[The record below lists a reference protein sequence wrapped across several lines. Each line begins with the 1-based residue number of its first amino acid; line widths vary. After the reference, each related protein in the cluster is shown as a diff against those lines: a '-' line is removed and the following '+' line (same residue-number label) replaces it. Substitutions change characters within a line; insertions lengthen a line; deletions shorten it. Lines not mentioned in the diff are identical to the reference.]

1 MTFCVA
7 RPLLPE
13 EAHLANGLDTRI
25 KEFWIVTHG
34 ETVICVTTK
43 DSANGLKWFLNNN
56 EEMREFFKGRDLLF
70 VALKKHKTNGKIFR
84 VANCVSLEC
93 QKYIEDNW
101 GSRDDTLEKTHTV
114 VGLGDS

>member
-7 RPLLPE
+7 RLLRPE
-13 EAHLANGLDTRI
+13 EAHLANGLYSRI
-25 KEFWIVTHG
+25 KQFWIVEHG
-34 ETVICVTTK
+34 EAVICVT
-43 DSANGLKWFLNNN
+43 SEGAAAGLKWFLNNN
-56 EEMREFFKGRDLLF
+56 EAMREYFEGQDLQF
-70 VALKKHKTNGKIFR
+70 VALKKHKTNGEILR